1 VDFNDLEHEALKVL
15 IVQDEQG
22 FPVVEDDSFCY
33 TDAADELSRMYDE
46 VLVDEYQDSNLVQEA
61 LIQAISGERFG
72 RPDVFMVGDVKQS
85 IYKFRLARPELFLEK
100 YHHYNHT
107 AAEKDSGTMIELHQN
122 FRSRAEVLEGINDVF
137 YHIMT
142 ENMGNIRYTEDAAL
156 HAGAKFEPLPETS
169 DSEQSQPDRPT
180 QESLFSEE
188 DDSSKVESS
197 EHASDKRFIPELY
210 MVDTG
215 SDAMDG
221 LDDDAADYTAKEIE
235 AKLIAGKI
243 REMTDPETGIQVWDK
258 TLGESGGYRL
268 AQYRDIVILLRS
280 TTGWTEN
287 ILSVLMNENIPAYAE
302 SRMGYFNTLE
312 VETILSFLAVID
324 NPMQDIPLTAVL
336 HSPIVGL
343 NEEQLAHLMAEYN
356 NCTEKGQDRGIYAAL
371 RHFLHKDEDEE
382 ELYQRLTS
390 FESMLTRFRE
400 ESRYLPIHELLYRV
414 YERTGYYHYVSAMPG
429 GQTRQANLDMLVE
442 KAAAYEK
449 TSYKGLFHFIRYIQN
464 LKKYD
469 TDFGEA
475 STLGE
480 NDNTVRLMSIHKSK
494 GLEFPI
500 VFLAGM
506 GKRFNKQDVYS
517 RILIDPEL
525 GIGTDYL
532 NLEYRVKTSTLKKN
546 VLRRK
551 MDLDNLGEELR
562 VLYVAMTRA
571 KEHLIM
577 TATDR
582 SLEKKLEMYAPGAVD
597 LTDHQIPYT
606 ILSTASSYLDWVLMA
621 ASAAR
626 TQIRIEEVPIQS
638 LMEEEVS
645 RQLINEHTKSSLIGL
660 DLTRTYHEN
669 FREMLEKHLNYTYPH
684 KTDITLHT
692 KMSVSELKKQG
703 QMVDEA
709 ESERPYT
716 SLPHTASADGKADR
730 ASQPVEAG
738 KHFSHSDDTPPDDGY
753 GATRGTAYHRALE
766 LLPFHEVHTAD
777 EIRICLENMVSQKR
791 YTKESL
797 DMIDPAVI
805 ERFLSSS
812 LGKCMAEAQCTGRL
826 HKEQQF
832 VMGVPAN
839 EMGDYDSKELVVVQG
854 IIDAWFEEEDGLV
867 LVDYKTDKTRSVRTL
882 LGYYKTQI
890 DYYAKALEQMTGKK
904 VKEKMIYSLTMQKEI
919 PCG

>member
-1 VDFNDLEHEALKVL
+1 VSDKNA
-15 IVQDEQG
+15 
-22 FPVVEDDSFCY
+22 VEK
-33 TDAADELSRMYDE
+33 
-46 VLVDEYQDSNLVQEA
+46 
-61 LIQAISGERFG
+61 G
-72 RPDVFMVGDVKQS
+72 
-85 IYKFRLARPELFLEK
+85 
-100 YHHYNHT
+100 
-107 AAEKDSGTMIELHQN
+107 SGTMIELHQN

-137 YHIMT
+137 YRIMT

-156 HAGAKFEPLPETS
+156 HAGAKFEPLPQIS

-180 QESLFSEE
+180 QESLFLKE
-188 DDSSKVESS
+188 DDSSKAEWS
-197 EHASDKRFIPELY
+197 EHVFDKRFIPELY

-221 LDDDAADYTAKEIE
+221 LDDEAADYTAKEIE

-324 NPMQDIPLTAVL
+324 NPMQDIPLAAVL

-343 NEEQLAHLMAEYN
+343 NEEQLAHLMAKYH
-356 NCTEKGQDRGIYAAL
+356 NCTEKEQDRGIYAAL
-371 RHFLHKDEDEE
+371 RYFLHKDEDEEERQNQAENSFLRESGNWEQLSLWADENLDLRASEQTSAQRTGASEAVSTAEISAWKPEKE

-390 FESMLTRFRE
+390 FESMLARFRE
-400 ESRYLPIHELLYRV
+400 ESRYLPIHELIYRV

-606 ILSTASSYLDWVLMA
+606 ILCTASSYLDWVLMA

-626 TQIRIEEVPIQS
+626 TQIRIEEIPIQS

-645 RQLINEHTKSSLIGL
+645 RQLMNEHTKSSLTDL
-660 DLTRTYHEN
+660 DLTRTYHEE

-709 ESERPYT
+709 ESEHPYT
-716 SLPHTASADGKADR
+716 AFPQTISSGGENDR
-730 ASQPVEAG
+730 ASQSVEAG
-738 KHFSHSDDTPPDDGY
+738 KHVSHSDDTPPDDGY

-766 LLPFHEVHTAD
+766 LLPFHEVYTAD

-791 YTKESL
+791 YSKESL
-797 DMIDPAVI
+797 DMIDPAVF

-812 LGKCMAEAQCTGRL
+812 LGRRMAEAQRTGRL

-867 LVDYKTDKTRSVRTL
+867 LVDYKTDKTRSARTL

-890 DYYAKALEQMTGKK
+890 DYYAKALEQMTGRK
-904 VKEKMIYSLTMQKEI
+904 VKDKMIYSLTMQQEI
-919 PCG
+919 LCD

>member
-1 VDFNDLEHEALKVL
+1 
-15 IVQDEQG
+15 
-22 FPVVEDDSFCY
+22 
-33 TDAADELSRMYDE
+33 
-46 VLVDEYQDSNLVQEA
+46 
-61 LIQAISGERFG
+61 
-72 RPDVFMVGDVKQS
+72 
-85 IYKFRLARPELFLEK
+85 
-100 YHHYNHT
+100 
-107 AAEKDSGTMIELHQN
+107 
-122 FRSRAEVLEGINDVF
+122 
-137 YHIMT
+137 
-142 ENMGNIRYTEDAAL
+142 
-156 HAGAKFEPLPETS
+156 
-169 DSEQSQPDRPT
+169 
-180 QESLFSEE
+180 
-188 DDSSKVESS
+188 
-197 EHASDKRFIPELY
+197 
-210 MVDTG
+210 
-215 SDAMDG
+215 
-221 LDDDAADYTAKEIE
+221 
-235 AKLIAGKI
+235 
-243 REMTDPETGIQVWDK
+243 
-258 TLGESGGYRL
+258 
-268 AQYRDIVILLRS
+268 
-280 TTGWTEN
+280 
-287 ILSVLMNENIPAYAE
+287 
-302 SRMGYFNTLE
+302 
-312 VETILSFLAVID
+312 
-324 NPMQDIPLTAVL
+324 
-336 HSPIVGL
+336 
-343 NEEQLAHLMAEYN
+343 
-356 NCTEKGQDRGIYAAL
+356 
-371 RHFLHKDEDEE
+371 
-382 ELYQRLTS
+382 
-390 FESMLTRFRE
+390 
-400 ESRYLPIHELLYRV
+400 
-414 YERTGYYHYVSAMPG
+414 MPG

-645 RQLINEHTKSSLIGL
+645 RQLINEHTKSSLTSL
-660 DLTRTYHEN
+660 DLTRTYHED
-669 FREMLEKHLNYTYPH
+669 FRQMLEKQLNYTYPH
-684 KTDITLHT
+684 MTDISLHT

-716 SLPHTASADGKADR
+716 AFPQTASADGKADR
-730 ASQPVEAG
+730 ASQLVEVDG
-738 KHFSHSDDTPPDDGY
+738 KHFTLSDDTPPDNGY
-753 GATRGTAYHRALE
+753 GATRGTAYHRAME

-777 EIRICLENMVSQKR
+777 EIQSYLETMVAQKSF
-791 YTKESL
+791 TKESFA
-797 DMIDPAVI
+797 MIDPVVI

-812 LGKCMAEAQCTGRL
+812 LGRRMAEAQRTGRL
-826 HKEQQF
+826 HKERQF

-854 IIDAWFEEEDGLV
+854 IIDAYFEEEDGLV
-867 LVDYKTDKTRSVRTL
+867 LVDYKTDRTRSARTL
-882 LGYYKTQI
+882 LDYYKTQI
-890 DYYAKALEQMTGKK
+890 DYYAKALQQMTGKK
-904 VKEKMIYSLTMQKEI
+904 VKEKTIYSLTMQKAISCDEKKKTI
-919 PCG
+919 N